1 LGKATTAIVAVVAA
15 SSFNVMWFL
24 QLSIGMLWGLI
35 NVIQMIVILPL
46 VQVVYPNN
54 ALMFNSAL
62 LTIANFEILPSDKM
76 S

>member
-1 LGKATTAIVAVVAA
+1 
-15 SSFNVMWFL
+15 
-24 QLSIGMLWGLI
+24 MLWGLI

-54 ALMFNSAL
+54 ALILNSAL